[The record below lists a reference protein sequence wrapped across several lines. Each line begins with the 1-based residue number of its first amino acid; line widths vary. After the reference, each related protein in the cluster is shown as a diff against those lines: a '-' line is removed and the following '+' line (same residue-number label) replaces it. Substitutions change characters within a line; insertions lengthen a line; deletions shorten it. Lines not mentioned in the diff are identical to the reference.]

1 VKEQLRLLIELQRVD
16 SEILVKKRL
25 MEEIP
30 SSLSDAESHIKKFQ
44 AACEKVKQRFDSLEL
59 KKRSKE
65 RELDDM
71 NEKINKLKVRTA
83 EIKTNKEYQAHLKEI
98 ETAEKERYAA
108 EDEILS
114 VMEEVEALSKEIK
127 SDELKL
133 ITENK
138 KIEEL
143 KERLERE
150 MLEAEKELLPLKESR
165 AKIVDAID
173 GDIYKQYVDLFEAC
187 GGSAVTEVKEEICQG
202 CNMNIPPQLFVEIK
216 RGEEIFQCPQCRR
229 ILYYKDG
236 T

>member
-1 VKEQLRLLIELQRVD
+1 
-16 SEILVKKRL
+16 
-25 MEEIP
+25 
-30 SSLSDAESHIKKFQ
+30 
-44 AACEKVKQRFDSLEL
+44 
-59 KKRSKE
+59 
-65 RELDDM
+65 M

-98 ETAEKERYAA
+98 ETAEKERYAV

-114 VMEEVEALSKEIK
+114 VMEEMEVLSKEIK

-138 KIEEL
+138 KIEEI
-143 KERLERE
+143 KKRLERE

-165 AKIVDAID
+165 AKIADVID
-173 GDIYKQYVDLFEAC
+173 GDMYKQYIDLFDAY
-187 GGSAVTEVKEEICQG
+187 GGLAVTEVKEEICLG

-229 ILYYKDG
+229 ILYHKDVI
-236 T
+236 

>member
-1 VKEQLRLLIELQRVD
+1 MKEQLRLLIELQRVD

-30 SSLSDAESHIKKFQ
+30 SSLSEAESQIKKSQ
-44 AACEKVKQRFDSLEL
+44 AACEKIKQRYDSLEL

-71 NEKINKLKVRTA
+71 YEKIKKLKVRTA

-98 ETAEKERYAA
+98 ETAEKERYAV

-114 VMEEVEALSKEIK
+114 VMEEMEASSKEMK
-127 SDELKL
+127 LDELKL
-133 ITENK
+133 ITENT

-143 KERLERE
+143 RKRLERE
-150 MLEAEKELLPLKESR
+150 MSEAEKGLLPLKEAR
-165 AKIVDAID
+165 TKIVDAID
-173 GDIYKQYVDLFEAC
+173 DDMYKQYVDLFESY
-187 GGSAVTEVKEEICQG
+187 GGIAVAEVKEEICQG

-216 RGEEIFQCPQCRR
+216 KNEEIFQCPQCRR
-229 ILYYKDG
+229 ILYYEDG